1 MEKRRRNP
9 KRDLILSNIS
19 PADLRTLNKSRE
31 IANAICSI
39 LDDRNI
45 TVEEF
50 AFLMETDKKT
60 TKQWLS
66 GTHRFNLDT
75 LYEISERLGLL

>member
-9 KRDLILSNIS
+9 KRDLILKNIS
-19 PADLRTLNKSRE
+19 PSELKSLNKSKQ
-31 IANAICSI
+31 IATAISNI

-66 GTHRFNLDT
+66 GTHKFNLDT
-75 LYEISERLGLL
+75 LYRISERF